1 MLRLFALLVVLAA
14 PAFAVDPYEML
25 DDPALEARARALS
38 VGLRCPV
45 CRNENIDESSATLA
59 ADLRVVLRERLAAGD
74 SDAQAVDYLV
84 ARYGEFILLRPN
96 TSGAN
101 RVLWAAGPLL
111 FLSALFIGWRT
122 VRRRPEPVVESLSAA
137 EQAKLDKILRN

>member
-1 MLRLFALLVVLAA
+1 MLRLLALLVVLAA
-14 PAFAVDPYEML
+14 PVWAVEPHEML
-25 DDPALEARARALS
+25 DDPALEARARVLS

-45 CRNENIDESSATLA
+45 CRNESIDESSATLA
-59 ADLRVVLRERLAAGD
+59 ADLRVVLRERLAVGD

-84 ARYGEFILLRPN
+84 ARYGEFILLRPD

-111 FLSALFIGWRT
+111 FLSALLIGWRT

>member
-1 MLRLFALLVVLAA
+1 MKCWTIQRWR
-14 PAFAVDPYEML
+14 
-25 DDPALEARARALS
+25 RARAS
-38 VGLRCPV
+38 CPGACAV
-45 CRNENIDESSATLA
+45 RLA
-59 ADLRVVLRERLAAGD
+59 ADLRVVLRERLAAGE

-84 ARYGEFILLRPN
+84 ARYGEFILLRPD